1 MALKFDVRD
10 EKKIRVIIDTDAACE
25 ADDPF
30 AIAHA
35 LMSPKLMVKGI
46 TAAHFAEQ
54 GSVEKSLEEI
64 KVVLKA
70 MNKDVPAYLG
80 EAGPMDKEGKELSE
94 AVHFIIDEAKRE
106 DNHPLYILCQGAV
119 TNVAVALRACPDIK
133 DKITVIWIVTHG
145 VGNVEAPFV

>member
-80 EAGPMDKEGKELSE
+80 EAGPMDKGRNYPKLCILSLMKQKGK
-94 AVHFIIDEAKRE
+94 IT
-106 DNHPLYILCQGAV
+106 ILCTYFARV
-119 TNVAVALRACPDIK
+119 LLRMLLLPCGP
-133 DKITVIWIVTHG
+133 
-145 VGNVEAPFV
+145 API